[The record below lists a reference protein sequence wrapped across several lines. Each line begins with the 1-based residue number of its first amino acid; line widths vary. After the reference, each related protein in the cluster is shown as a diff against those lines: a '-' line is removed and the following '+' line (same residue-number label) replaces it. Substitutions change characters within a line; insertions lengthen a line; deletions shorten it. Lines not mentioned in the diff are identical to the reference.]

1 MVKPYKEYINDEV
14 RIREFSE
21 TVSEE
26 ELIWHRD
33 KKNRLVEVL
42 EVNDWEFQRDNELP
56 IKLSAGDKFFIPALQ
71 YHRVIK
77 NSGSL
82 RLKIQE

>member
-21 TVSEE
+21 NVSEE

-33 KKNRLVEVL
+33 KKNRLVEIL
-42 EVNDWEFQRDNELP
+42 EVSDWEFQRDNELP
-56 IKLSAGDKFFIPALQ
+56 IKLNVGDKFFIPALQ

-77 NSGSL
+77 NSGCL
-82 RLKIQE
+82 KLKIEE